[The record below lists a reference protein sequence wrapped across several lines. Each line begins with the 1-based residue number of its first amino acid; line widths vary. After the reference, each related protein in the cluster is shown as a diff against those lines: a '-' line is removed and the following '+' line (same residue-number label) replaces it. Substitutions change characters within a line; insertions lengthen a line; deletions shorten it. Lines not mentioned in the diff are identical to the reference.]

1 MLSSFG
7 EGRNGALFATSLNGP
22 VFRVLPARKGRK

>member
-22 VFRVLPARKGRK
+22 VFRLLPARKRR